1 MYKYWFQKIKENI
14 AKILVKRWLLL
25 IKNRFKPFY
34 FLMYYSNIN
43 QKFILLEIANKFFLN
58 KIKKFNLKLQ
68 LKFKL
73 NFNLKIIA
81 IHCLILKLFSASKNI
96 TFKKSKLDV
105 YCCFKLNF
113 TRYVIQFL
121 TKLNL
126 IEGFLFT
133 KNNFVLNNNLI
144 IFSFKNFITFSKLE
158 NLYYLLAT
166 DKKINLNFFITNFL
180 KKNLLIYFF
189 RKTIVS
195 I

>member
-1 MYKYWFQKIKENI
+1 
-14 AKILVKRWLLL
+14 
-25 IKNRFKPFY
+25 
-34 FLMYYSNIN
+34 MYYSNIN
-43 QKFILLEIANKFFLN
+43 QKFILLEIANKFYLN

-96 TFKKSKLDV
+96 IFKKSKLDV
-105 YCCFKLNF
+105 YCCLKINF

-126 IEGFLFT
+126 VEGFLFT

-144 IFSFKNFITFSKLE
+144 IFNFKNFILSSKLE
-158 NLYYLLAT
+158 NLYLLLNT
-166 DKKINLNFFITNFL
+166 DKKLNLNFFITSFF

-189 RKTIVS
+189 RKTVLNI
-195 I
+195 

>member
-1 MYKYWFQKIKENI
+1 
-14 AKILVKRWLLL
+14 
-25 IKNRFKPFY
+25 
-34 FLMYYSNIN
+34 MYYSNIN
-43 QKFILLEIANKFFLN
+43 QKFILLEIANKFYLN

-96 TFKKSKLDV
+96 IFKKSKLDV
-105 YCCFKLNF
+105 YCCFRLNF

-126 IEGFLFT
+126 VEGFLFT

-144 IFSFKNFITFSKLE
+144 IFSFKNFILSSKLE
-158 NLYYLLAT
+158 NLYYLLNT
-166 DKKINLNFFITNFL
+166 DKKLNLNFFITSFL

-189 RKTIVS
+189 KKTILS